1 MNLTPIDFFSEEYP
15 KNSTL
20 NRFLFL
26 DMTHWKAGKNAGEV
40 IPFVEGWDFVGI
52 LGEGAFGEVRL
63 VANSAHNIAA
73 AAKIVNLDELN
84 EETKTSIEREIKVHR
99 LLKHKNIIRY
109 YSHRFH
115 QPWNSHLIFMEY
127 ASGGELFD
135 KLKPDVGMSESQAQY
150 YFRQLLDGVNFMHR
164 KVGGSFQSF
173 YPKILK
179 FNSFLGNLSQRY
191 KARKSSYN

>member
-1 MNLTPIDFFSEEYP
+1 
-15 KNSTL
+15 
-20 NRFLFL
+20 
-26 DMTHWKAGKNAGEV
+26 MTHWKAGKNAGEV

-135 KLKPDVGMSESQAQY
+135 KLKPDVGMSESQAQN

-164 KVGGSFQSF
+164 KVGVRFTFFSQ
-173 YPKILK
+173 K
-179 FNSFLGNLSQRY
+179 FHFCILGNLSQRY
-191 KARKSSYN
+191 KTRKSPHH